1 MLETAPV
8 AGIDTTSEE
17 EKVRIAARA
26 DRFKAMAGIKEGDTE
41 AVNAVAA
48 AAAAAAELQQRE
60 EEFQREKAA
69 LEARAAKFG
78 LELHANPYGEDLFKP
93 TCLRRE
99 LPTAELLAEMA
110 AEAAAQ
116 VMNDKDNVSCISYF
130 PM

>member
-48 AAAAAAELQQRE
+48 AAAAAELQQRE

-78 LELHANPYGEDLFKP
+78 LELDANPYGEDLFKP

-99 LPTAELLAEMA
+99 LPTAEQLAEMA

-116 VMNDKDNVSCISYF
+116 VMNDNDNDNVTCKS
-130 PM
+130 